1 MPLVELP
8 NGQSAII
15 KNRADVSERI
25 ARLISRAF
33 MNAASS
39 AMKLSE
45 LGFDETKPET
55 WTTYAQ
61 LSESDKDNL
70 DLYQSILIES
80 MVQSWTLGDLPTQ
93 DSALDLPKATFDAL
107 ALACSNEFNDITDFS
122 PDGAINPKAPIA
134 N

>member
-15 KNRADVSERI
+15 KSRGDISERI
-25 ARLISRAF
+25 ARNVSRAF

-39 AMKLSE
+39 AMKLNE

-55 WTTYAQ
+55 WGVFAQ
-61 LSESDKDNL
+61 LSDADKDNL
-70 DLYQSILIES
+70 DGYQAILIES

-93 DSALDLPKATFDAL
+93 ETALDLPKATFDAL
-107 ALACSNEFNDITDFS
+107 ALACSEEFNKSDEFG
-122 PDGAINPKAPIA
+122 PDGAIDPKAPIA

>member
-15 KNRADVSERI
+15 KSRADVSERL
-25 ARLISRAF
+25 ARAVSRAF

-45 LGFDETKPET
+45 LGFDESKPET
-55 WTTYAQ
+55 WGIFAQ
-61 LSESDKDNL
+61 LSDADKDNL
-70 DLYQSILIES
+70 DGYQAILIES
-80 MVQSWTLGDLPTQ
+80 MVQSWTLGEAPTQ
-93 DSALDLPKATFDAL
+93 DSALDLPKAIFDAL
-107 ALACSNEFNDITDFS
+107 ALACSTEFNRSDDFS
-122 PDGAINPKAPIA
+122 PDGATDPKAPIA

>member
-15 KNRADVSERI
+15 KSRADISERL
-25 ARLISRAF
+25 ARNVSRAF

-45 LGFDETKPET
+45 LGFDESKPET
-55 WTTYAQ
+55 WGVFAQ
-61 LSESDKDNL
+61 LSDADKDNL
-70 DLYQSILIES
+70 DGYQAILIES

-93 DSALDLPKATFDAL
+93 ETVLDLPKSTFDVL
-107 ALACSNEFNDITDFS
+107 ALACSTEFNRTEDFS
-122 PDGAINPKAPIA
+122 PDGALDPKAPTA